1 MLHAKIVD
9 IKLNK
14 ILLSDAEKF
23 ISSSNY
29 GASIYF
35 TGTVRNQNNNKTVIG
50 ITYDSH
56 DVLVVK
62 SFEEIYEEA
71 EKKLNIK
78 DKSVFIEHAKGYL
91 NLGEISI
98 IIAVACKHRDEAY
111 ILSRYIIEEVKKR
124 TPIWKKE
131 HYQNNETDW
140 LKGNPIQYEKN

>member
-78 DKSVFIEHAKGYL
+78 NKSVFIEHAKGYL

-131 HYQNNETDW
+131 HYQNNDSAW
-140 LKGNPIQYEKN
+140 LKGNSIINEKN